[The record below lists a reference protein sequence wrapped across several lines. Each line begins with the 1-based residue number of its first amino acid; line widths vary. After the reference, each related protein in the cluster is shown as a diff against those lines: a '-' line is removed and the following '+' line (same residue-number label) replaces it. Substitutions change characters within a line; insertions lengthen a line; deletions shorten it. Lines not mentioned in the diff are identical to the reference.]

1 MIHAILKYIADDLNK
16 YLRLKFNISTDM
28 LKLSHLV
35 HQDGSEATDG
45 NKIVFSLIGMNEEK
59 LNRWKDN
66 YRKDWQGNAVR
77 VNPPVNL
84 NLYVIFSANFKQ
96 NYEDALRYLSA
107 VISYFQ
113 KKRIFTP
120 EDSPGLPEGT
130 GSISFE
136 LVDLDLRELS
146 NLWGALGAKYLP
158 SAVYR
163 IRTVSIQE
171 EHIEDIIPVIE
182 KEDSE
187 YKPKA

>member
-1 MIHAILKYIADDLNK
+1 MKK
-16 YLRLKFNISTDM
+16 
-28 LKLSHLV
+28 
-35 HQDGSEATDG
+35 
-45 NKIVFSLIGMNEEK
+45 K

-66 YRKDWQGNAVR
+66 YRKDWQGNAVK

-113 KKRIFTP
+113 KKRIFTA
-120 EDSPGLPEGT
+120 EDSPGLPKGT

-163 IRTVSIQE
+163 IRTISIQE
-171 EHIEDIIPVIE
+171 EHIEEIIPVIE
-182 KEDSE
+182 KEESE